1 MDTKLA
7 VTGILNE
14 TLGKRDQV
22 LADLQVLLDNSVG
35 VGEHTSICE
44 EVKAKLE
51 TLNTYD
57 GLVETI
63 TRYTTPPE
71 QTTEQA
77 TPDA

>member
-22 LADLQVLLDNSVG
+22 LADLQILVDNAVG

-44 EVKAKLE
+44 EIKTKFE
-51 TLNTYD
+51 TLDKYD
-57 GLVETI
+57 SLVETI
-63 TRYTTPPE
+63 TKYTSTPE